1 MSESNPDVTI
11 VLLSWNRKRYLEIG
25 LPSMF
30 AALSKDLVH
39 EIIIMDNAS
48 TDGTTGLIESYVT
61 SNPEVKFIKNFRNIG
76 LKGYNKLFGMAKGRV
91 IIEVDDDVIE
101 FPKNFDQTLMECC
114 ILIMV
119 LFHWIQS
126 AMS

>member
-48 TDGTTGLIESYVT
+48 TDGTTELIESYAT
-61 SNPEVKFIKNFRNIG
+61 SNPEVKFIKNSRNIG

-101 FPKNFDQTLMECC
+101 FPENFGSTANCRHAVSEHRGDP
-114 ILIMV
+114 
-119 LFHWIQS
+119 
-126 AMS
+126 A